1 MNFEDL
7 RSQYDII
14 PVVRE
19 LSADAVTPLGAFHA
33 LAGDDTE
40 AFLFESVERG
50 ENVGRYSFVGF
61 DPRRTLRF
69 DRDTKEPAR
78 LLRDELVPL
87 RVYNEDKLP
96 PFFGGA
102 VGYFGYSVGG
112 WSERIPDTR
121 RDDIEAPD
129 AKLLFFDNVVVFDH
143 VRQKMLVV
151 ANLFTADPHA
161 SLDAA
166 NARIERAIEKLKRAS
181 IEPIEFPAAPSS
193 AFGTF
198 SPFAGGEG
206 RSIDNSRDALQS
218 RALLPRGAG
227 EKVPKADEGAAIN
240 FTSTYTKDEFEQMV
254 RDAKEEIIAGEI
266 FQIVVSQRWEAEYPT
281 SQALTLYRVLRSIN
295 PSPYM
300 FLLRT
305 AECTLVGA
313 SPEMLVRVTGDVAET
328 RPIAGTRKRGK
339 TREEDAELEAS
350 LLADPKERAEHLM
363 LVDLGR
369 NDLGRV
375 CASGSVEVEN
385 FCSIE
390 RYSHVIHLVT
400 DVHGKLREGST
411 PVDVFLSAFPAGT
424 LTGAPKI
431 RAMELIDRFEKTR
444 RGPYGGSVA
453 YIGFSGNLDSCITI
467 RTIVLANGRAYVQ
480 AGAGIV
486 YDSDPAYEFEETLNK
501 SAALRQAVSLASA
514 LRPVYSR

>member
-7 RSQYDII
+7 RSQYDVI
-14 PVVRE
+14 PVLRE
-19 LSADAVTPLGAFHA
+19 LSADALTPLAAFHA
-33 LAGDDTE
+33 LAGGDTE

-61 DPRRTLRF
+61 DPRRTLTF
-69 DRDTKEPAR
+69 DRDTKDPAQV
-78 LLRDELVPL
+78 LRDELVPL
-87 RVYNEDKLP
+87 RVYNEEKLP

-102 VGYFGYSVGG
+102 VGYFGYAVGG

-121 RDDIEAPD
+121 RDDINVPD

-151 ANLFTADPHA
+151 ANIFTADSHA
-161 SLDAA
+161 SIVAA
-166 NARIERAIEKLKRAS
+166 NGRIDRAIEKLRRAS
-181 IEPIEFPAAPSS
+181 IEPLEFPAAEPVE
-193 AFGTF
+193 
-198 SPFAGGEG
+198 FA
-206 RSIDNSRDALQS
+206 A
-218 RALLPRGAG
+218 
-227 EKVPKADEGAAIN
+227 
-240 FTSTYTKDEFEQMV
+240 TYTRDEFEQMV
-254 RDAKEEIIAGEI
+254 RDAREEIIAGEI
-266 FQIVVSQRWEAEYPT
+266 FQIVVSQRWDAEYPA
-281 SQALTLYRVLRSIN
+281 SEALTLYRVLRSIN

-400 DVHGKLREGST
+400 DVHGKLREGCT

-424 LTGAPKI
+424 LSGAPKI

-453 YIGFSGNLDSCITI
+453 YAGFSGNLDSCITI

-486 YDSDPAYEFEETLNK
+486 YDSDPSYEFEETVNK
-501 SAALRQAVSLASA
+501 SAALRQAVGVAAALLDRSA
-514 LRPVYSR
+514 TTSRPSGR